1 MHSDYSLIKIINNNR
16 ELWPYSKSK
25 QFFFT
30 HIFGASM
37 AMTIASYMLKGAQV
51 HTNLHIIYLQ
61 QKNNNNKHLI
71 LALDS
76 FISRN
81 LLCWQAQSG
90 DC

>member
-1 MHSDYSLIKIINNNR
+1 
-16 ELWPYSKSK
+16 
-25 QFFFT
+25 
-30 HIFGASM
+30 M